1 MSMPTISTCPHCSL
15 MVAIPEG
22 LDATALVRC
31 PLCGAEYP
39 LEAAKELL
47 PPKLIPVETS
57 SLLLGHGGGEVNK
70 DSPHLIFAPEENED
84 SVETTESPLDAEVCD
99 LIAKHK
105 QGTEEEFPSQTK
117 PPALRRR
124 AQRKPKSVPRIF
136 MEIVF
141 GGVAGIIIA
150 YIVLAWIMGS
160 RFDLPA
166 PPRVLKPVLRF
177 VLPDRIWAENQKTH
191 KNP

>member
-1 MSMPTISTCPHCSL
+1 MPTISTCPRCSR

-39 LEAAKELL
+39 LEAAMELV
-47 PPKLIPVETS
+47 PPKLIPVEKS
-57 SLLLGHGGGEVNK
+57 SLLLGHGAGEENK
-70 DSPHLIFAPEENED
+70 DSPHLFFALEEN
-84 SVETTESPLDAEVCD
+84 VEPIETIESPLDAEVCD

-105 QGTEEEFPSQTK
+105 QGTEDKIPNQTE
-117 PPALRRR
+117 PPPLRGRVR
-124 AQRKPKSVPRIF
+124 RKPKSLPRIF
-136 MEIVF
+136 MEIIF
-141 GGVAGIIIA
+141 GGVAGITIA
-150 YIVLAWIMGS
+150 YIALAWILGS

-177 VLPDRIWAENQKTH
+177 VLPDRIWAENHSPH